1 MIEIEQEYL
10 HEFKF
15 SQNEVL
21 KFAELTGDNNP
32 VHINETYASK
42 TIFKRPVM
50 HGVLGASVFSKIF
63 GTLFPG
69 EGTIYLSQNL
79 NFMRPMYA
87 DTEYEAVLTV
97 KEVLKDKHKAVIETI
112 VKDKLTGKICTSGE
126 ATIYNVNKI

>member
-1 MIEIEQEYL
+1 MLEIKQEYL

-15 SQNEVL
+15 SQSEVL

-32 VHINETYASK
+32 VHTDDTYASK

-50 HGVLGASVFSKIF
+50 HGMLGASIFSKIF

-69 EGTIYLSQNL
+69 EGTIYLGQNL
-79 NFMRPMYA
+79 NFMRPMYP
-87 DTEYEAVLTV
+87 DTEYEAVLIV

-112 VKDKLTGKICTSGE
+112 IKDKLTGKICTSGE
-126 ATIYNVNKI
+126 ATLYNANKI

>member
-1 MIEIEQEYL
+1 MIEIEQEYI

-32 VHINETYASK
+32 VHINEAYASK

-50 HGVLGASVFSKIF
+50 HGVLGASIFSKIF

-87 DTEYEAVLTV
+87 DTEYEAVLKV
-97 KEVLKDKHKAVIETI
+97 KEMLNDKHKAVIETI
-112 VKDKLTGKICTSGE
+112 IKDKLTGKICTSGE
-126 ATIYNVNKI
+126 ASIYNANKL